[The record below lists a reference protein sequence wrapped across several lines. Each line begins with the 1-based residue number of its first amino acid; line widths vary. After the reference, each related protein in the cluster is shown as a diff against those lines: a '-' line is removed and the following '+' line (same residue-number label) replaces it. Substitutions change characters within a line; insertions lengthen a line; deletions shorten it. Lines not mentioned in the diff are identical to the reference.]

1 MDWLRDHMW
10 EAWLALSVGLAAL
23 ELVSL
28 DLFLV
33 MLAGGAL
40 AGMVTALLGGPIALQ
55 VVLALITSVGL
66 LGVIRPNV
74 VKRLHDGPT
83 LRTGTDALIGQRA
96 TVVRELSFGTSGR
109 VKIGG
114 EEWTAQPYDEDDRI
128 EAGAA
133 VDVVQIKGAT
143 AYVLRTHPL
152 GPAGPH
158 GSPGSL
164 GPGPD
169 APSGPPGS

>member
-10 EAWLALSVGLAAL
+10 ESWLALAVVLGVL

-40 AGMVTALLGGPIALQ
+40 VGAVTALVGGPIPLQ
-55 VVLALITSVGL
+55 AVLALISAVGL
-66 LGVIRPNV
+66 LGVIRPGV
-74 VKRLHDGPT
+74 VRRLHSGPD
-83 LRTGTDALIGQRA
+83 LKTGAEALFGKRA
-96 TVVRELSFGTSGR
+96 TVLRELVHGTPGR

-114 EEWTAQPYDEDDRI
+114 EEWTAEPYDEDDRI
-128 EAGAA
+128 EAGEV

-143 AYVLRTHPL
+143 AYVLRVHRL
-152 GPAGPH
+152 G
-158 GSPGSL
+158 S
-164 GPGPD
+164 
-169 APSGPPGS
+169 

>member
-10 EAWLALSVGLAAL
+10 EAWLGLAVLFGVL

-40 AGMVTALLGGPIALQ
+40 VGAVTALLGGPPGLQ
-55 VVLALITSVGL
+55 VVLALVSSVAL
-66 LGVIRPNV
+66 LGVIRPPV
-74 VKRLHDGPT
+74 VRRLHAGPD
-83 LRTGTDALIGQRA
+83 LKTGADALIGKRA
-96 TVVRELSFGTSGR
+96 TVLRELAYGTPGR

-114 EEWTAQPYDEDDRI
+114 EEWTAEPYDEDDRI
-128 EAGAA
+128 EPGEL

-143 AYVLRTHPL
+143 AYVLRVHRL
-152 GPAGPH
+152 G
-158 GSPGSL
+158 S
-164 GPGPD
+164 
-169 APSGPPGS
+169 